1 MNKEINCRNDAINYT
16 KGAYDM
22 DFAMHILDNVL
33 EMIARCDS
41 KISYLLSA
49 MSLVTVF
56 EVSAINFSSFNL
68 FTLKKLTFLNFVG
81 IFFFLLGAVFT
92 IISIFLS
99 VKSLSPKLK
108 IQSSDNKIVMDSLL
122 YFGSIAVTDYNKYRK
137 KCNNISDTDLYDD
150 ILSQIYINS
159 IIANQKYSMLKRNS
173 ISFVISFICLLI
185 VIILQSCF

>member
-122 YFGSIAVTDYNKYRK
+122 YFGSIAVTDYNKYR
-137 KCNNISDTDLYDD
+137 
-150 ILSQIYINS
+150 NS
-159 IIANQKYSMLKRNS
+159 FWNHRKLLVCFLKRSVSNGNAGRKKQD
-173 ISFVISFICLLI
+173 CRKDPGR
-185 VIILQSCF
+185 